1 MSVAK
6 NNKRIMITINPLTEK
21 LMDNIIKSSNGQ
33 ITTYSKVVA
42 FSVAVTH
49 DALANYKDDNND
61 MKGEEN

>member
-1 MSVAK
+1 M
-6 NNKRIMITINPLTEK
+6 RK
-21 LMDNIIKSSNGQ
+21 LPYQPYDDEDYEVMNNIIKASNGT

-61 MKGEEN
+61 MEGGKN

>member
-6 NNKRIMITINPLTEK
+6 NNKRIMITINPSTEA
-21 LMDNIIKSSNGQ
+21 LMNNIIKASNGT